1 MEFEFSKYMKF
12 QEDTLI
18 ATMLILR
25 EINILIK
32 IIF

>member
-1 MEFEFSKYMKF
+1 MEFDQNIKKF